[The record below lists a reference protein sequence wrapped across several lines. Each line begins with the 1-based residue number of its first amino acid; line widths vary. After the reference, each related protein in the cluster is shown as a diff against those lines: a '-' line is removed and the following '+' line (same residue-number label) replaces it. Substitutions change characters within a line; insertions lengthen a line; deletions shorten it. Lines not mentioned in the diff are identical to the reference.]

1 MQEVKYY
8 VPKIEEFC
16 VGFECEINDIKLN
29 KPSTFKGG
37 KFEDNWVKY
46 KFDGRPLKWLQGYHS
61 DISFFE
67 IDLER
72 IRVKYLDKEDIE
84 SLTFVFYKE
93 FPVNY
98 MEETCYT
105 FHSEELN
112 LMLGFYP
119 KSSVISFATKDPSK
133 NRVFLDTSVDPNRI
147 NMVKVKNKSEFKK
160 LLKQIDIDGT
170 N

>member
-8 VPKIEEFC
+8 VPKIEEFY

-84 SLTFVFYKE
+84 SLIELYQIPGDSFEWEWLFDYGSVTFNKNSTVSELEIFGTI
-93 FPVNY
+93 FQVNNK
-98 MEETCYT
+98 T
-105 FHSEELN
+105 EL
-112 LMLGFYP
+112 
-119 KSSVISFATKDPSK
+119 K
-133 NRVFLDTSVDPNRI
+133 N
-147 NMVKVKNKSEFKK
+147 
-160 LLKQIDIDGT
+160 LLKYLKIEHK
-170 N
+170 

>member
-8 VPKIEEFC
+8 VPEIEEFC
-16 VGFECEINDIKLN
+16 IGFEYEEYQQKEWNKLISPP
-29 KPSTFKGG
+29 KSLGY
-37 KFEDNWVKY
+37 EWVK
-46 KFDGRPLKWLQGYHS
+46 KVFNTSTSLGKIKS
-61 DISFFE
+61 K
-67 IDLER
+67 LEK
-72 IRVKYLDKEDIE
+72 IRVKSLDTEDIE

-119 KSSVISFATKDPSK
+119 KSSVMSFATKDQSK

-160 LLKQIDIDGT
+160 LLKQIDIDE
-170 N
+170 NN